1 VREGGGGRARARARA
16 GVGVRVGTGR
26 GGSELSAVQP
36 DKGADVVDEECL
48 KMSGPG
54 EVRGGR
60 EEVGR
65 EGVERGEEGAAGC
78 RVEDVYVL

>member
-36 DKGADVVDEECL
+36 DEGADVVDEECL
-48 KMSGPG
+48 QVSGPRD
-54 EVRGGR
+54 VRCGGK
-60 EEVGR
+60 EVGGQ
-65 EGVERGEEGAAGC
+65 GVQGGEEGAAGC
-78 RVEDVYVL
+78 RAEDVHVL